1 MEELLRTYGL
11 TKQFGKH
18 RAVDHVDLHVN
29 RGAIYG
35 FIGRNGAGKTTFLR
49 MVCGLAAPTEGEIE
63 IFGARGRELQ
73 EIRSRIGCLIEGPGL
88 YGNMTAKENMEI
100 KCRFCGIKRPGYIEE
115 LLDMVGLSDVGKKKT
130 KKFSLGM
137 KQRLGIAMALI
148 GEPDLL
154 VLDEPINGLDPQ
166 GIAEVRDIIL
176 RLNRERNMTILISSH
191 ILEELSKISTD
202 YGIIHHGCLLQE
214 LTREELM
221 EKCSDRIEITLDQ
234 AKAAVPVLDGLG
246 IKNYRVVDRDHIHI
260 FERLDESGRINM
272 ELAKAGITVTE
283 IAKTSEE
290 LESYFLNLT
299 GGARHA

>member
-88 YGNMTAKENMEI
+88 YGNMTAKENMAI

-176 RLNRERNMTILISSH
+176 RLNRELGGEN
-191 ILEELSKISTD
+191 D
-202 YGIIHHGCLLQE
+202 V
-214 LTREELM
+214 
-221 EKCSDRIEITLDQ
+221 EITFAFLFFDEDDS
-234 AKAAVPVLDGLG
+234 LLLL
-246 IKNYRVVDRDHIHI
+246 IK
-260 FERLDESGRINM
+260 
-272 ELAKAGITVTE
+272 
-283 IAKTSEE
+283 
-290 LESYFLNLT
+290 
-299 GGARHA
+299 